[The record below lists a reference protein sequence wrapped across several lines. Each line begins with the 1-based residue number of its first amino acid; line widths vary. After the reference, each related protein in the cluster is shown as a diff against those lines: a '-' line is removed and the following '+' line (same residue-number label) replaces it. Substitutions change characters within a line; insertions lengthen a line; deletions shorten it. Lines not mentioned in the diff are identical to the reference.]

1 MPVKQRPLE
10 ARFRYLLF
18 PLALFYWGVIFWRN
32 LFYTVGFFVSHKL
45 PCTVVSVGNLTVGG
59 TGKTPAVIYLAR
71 LLTQHRRKVAVLSRG
86 YGRSTVGTVLV
97 SDGEKIINNNWVDVG
112 DEPALMTAALPG
124 IPIVVDENR
133 YRGGQFIVQK
143 FNPHIIL
150 LDDAFQH
157 RSLERDVDLVLI
169 NSQDS
174 KYTHKLIPYGIL
186 REPWFHLRR
195 ADLILFT
202 KTNLKKPSAFLL
214 SKARQTRVPYYFSTL
229 DVAETLPGVGNDELN
244 ISALQDKTVI
254 AVSAV
259 GDPRGFERSLKS
271 TGAKIAKHVVFPD
284 HHRYTATNIRKLK
297 TLLKRTKAEWILTTE
312 KDMVKFKALPGV
324 DLPLYALSVR
334 FKVHPQGEQAL
345 LKAIL
350 NNVA

>member
-59 TGKTPAVIYLAR
+59 TGKTPAVVYLAR
-71 LLTQHRRKVAVLSRG
+71 LLMQHGRRVAVLSRG
-86 YGRSTVGTVLV
+86 YGRYTVGTVLV
-97 SDGEKIINNNWVDVG
+97 SDGQKIINDNWVDVG

-124 IPIVVDENR
+124 VPIVVDENR

-174 KYTHKLIPYGIL
+174 KYAHKLIPYGIL

-202 KTNLKKPSAFLL
+202 KTNLKKPSPFLL
-214 SKARQTRVPYYFSTL
+214 SKARQTRVPYYYSTL
-229 DVAETLPGVGNDELN
+229 EVGETLAGIDNSNVK
-244 ISALQDKTVI
+244 ISTLAGKTAI

-271 TGAKIAKHVVFPD
+271 AGVHIVKHMVFPD
-284 HHRYTATNIRKLK
+284 HHCYTAADIRQLK
-297 TLLKRTKAEWILTTE
+297 TILKRTKAEWILTTE
-312 KDMVKFKALPGV
+312 KDLVKFKALPRV
-324 DLPLYALSVR
+324 DLPLYALPVQ
-334 FKVHPQGEQAL
+334 FKVNPQGERAL
-345 LKAIL
+345 LRAIL
-350 NNVA
+350 NIV

>member
-1 MPVKQRPLE
+1 LPVKQRPLE
-10 ARFRYLLF
+10 ARYRYLLF

-71 LLTQHRRKVAVLSRG
+71 LLMQYGHKVAVLSRG

-97 SDGEKIINNNWVDVG
+97 SDGQKIINDNWVDVG

-124 IPIVVDENR
+124 VPIVVDENR

-169 NSQDS
+169 NSQDN
-174 KYTHKLIPYGIL
+174 KYAHKLIPYGIL

-195 ADLILFT
+195 ADLLLFT
-202 KTNLKKPSAFLL
+202 KANLKKPSPFLL
-214 SKARQTRVPYYFSTL
+214 SKARQTRVPYYYSTL
-229 DVAETLPGVGNDELN
+229 VVGETLPGINNSNLN
-244 ISALQDKTVI
+244 ISTLSGRTII

-271 TGAKIAKHVVFPD
+271 TGAQIAKHLVFPD
-284 HHRYTATNIRKLK
+284 HHRYTATDLRQLKNI
-297 TLLKRTKAEWILTTE
+297 LKRTKAQWIVTTE
-312 KDMVKFKALPGV
+312 KDLVKFKAFPNV
-324 DLPLYALSVR
+324 DLPLYALPVK
-334 FKVHPQGEQAL
+334 FKVNPKGERAL
-345 LKAIL
+345 LKTIL
-350 NNVA
+350 NAV

>member
-1 MPVKQRPLE
+1 MPVKLRPLE

-32 LFYTVGFFVSHKL
+32 LFYSVGFFVSHKL
-45 PCTVVSVGNLTVGG
+45 PCAVVSVGNLTVGG

-71 LLTQHRRKVAVLSRG
+71 LLKRHGCEVAVLSRG

-97 SDGEKIINNNWVDVG
+97 SDGQKIINKNWVDVG
-112 DEPALMTAALPG
+112 DEPALMTTALPG
-124 IPIVVDENR
+124 VPIVVDENR

-157 RSLERDVDLVLI
+157 RSLERDVDVVLI

-174 KYTHKLIPYGIL
+174 KYAHKLIPYGIL

-214 SKARQTRVPYYFSTL
+214 SKARQTRVPYYYSTL
-229 DVAETLPGVGNDELN
+229 EVAETLPGIDNSN
-244 ISALQDKTVI
+244 MKISTLRGKTTV

-271 TGAKIAKHVVFPD
+271 TGVRLVKHVVFTD
-284 HHRYTATNIRKLK
+284 HHQYTPKDLRQLK
-297 TLLKRTKAEWILTTE
+297 NLLKRNQAEWILTTE
-312 KDMVKFKALPGV
+312 KDMVKFKALSSV
-324 DLPLYALSVR
+324 YLPLYALPVR
-334 FKVHPQGEQAL
+334 FYVSPQGEQAL

-350 NNVA
+350 NRI